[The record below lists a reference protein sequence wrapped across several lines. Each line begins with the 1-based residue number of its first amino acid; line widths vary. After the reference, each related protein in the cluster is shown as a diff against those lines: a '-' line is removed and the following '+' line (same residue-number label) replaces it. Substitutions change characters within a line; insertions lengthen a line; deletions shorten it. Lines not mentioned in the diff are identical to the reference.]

1 MTEQAQN
8 HVLAEAIEWHLRLRD
23 GGAAADWEAFVL
35 WLEADPERSAAYD
48 EVSRADADLGP
59 EAFPSAAANDDWA
72 EDVPVRARRRFGTA
86 ARAFAAL
93 AACLIL
99 AFVALPWLGPGM
111 DRYEVATAAG
121 QRRDVPLG
129 DGSMAALNGATRLI
143 LDRANPRFAELAA
156 GEATFTIR
164 HDSADPFEVVAGD
177 HRIHDVGTTFN
188 LVHDGDRVVVEVIE
202 GEVQYHR
209 REAAISLTAG
219 QMLAVRE
226 EGGRPL
232 LGRRD
237 PGAMAGWRHG
247 QLSFREV
254 PLDIV
259 ARDLARSLG
268 AEILV
273 DPGIAALPFT
283 GSVRIAGGAETVLT
297 GFAATLGMEARR
309 EGNAWRIG
317 PRSRAPR

>member
-1 MTEQAQN
+1 
-8 HVLAEAIEWHLRLRD
+8 V
-23 GGAAADWEAFVL
+23 AF
-35 WLEADPERSAAYD
+35 
-48 EVSRADADLGP
+48 
-59 EAFPSAAANDDWA
+59 
-72 EDVPVRARRRFGTA
+72 
-86 ARAFAAL
+86 
-93 AACLIL
+93 AACLIF
-99 AFVALPWLGPGM
+99 AFVALPWLNPAS

-121 QRRDVPLG
+121 QRLTVPLG
-129 DGSMAALNGATRLI
+129 DGSVAALNGATRLI
-143 LDRANPRFAELAA
+143 LDHANPRFAELAS

-268 AEILV
+268 AEVLV

-283 GSVRIAGGAETVLT
+283 GSVRVAGGAETVLT

-317 PRSRAPR
+317 RRAPR